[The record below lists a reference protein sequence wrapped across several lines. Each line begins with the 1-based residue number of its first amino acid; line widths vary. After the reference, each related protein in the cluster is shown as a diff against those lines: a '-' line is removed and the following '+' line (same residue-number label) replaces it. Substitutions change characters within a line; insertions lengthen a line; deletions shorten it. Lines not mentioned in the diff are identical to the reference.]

1 MIYRV
6 VHKTVYLYGGTVSQ
20 CHNVAYLEPR
30 EVAGQRCL
38 NHRLEID
45 PLPVERVEYRDFFG
59 NPVTY
64 FSIQQPHQQLTVTA
78 VSEILIN
85 NGPEQE
91 VIDYQMPWDEVRA
104 RLVDST
110 DAELLD
116 TRQFVLDSPLVAATP
131 DLFAYAE
138 PAFPPGRPLLEAVLD
153 LMSHIHHDFTFAPG
167 FTSVT
172 TPLAEVFAH
181 RRGVCQD
188 FAHLAIGCLRAMG
201 LAARYVSGYLETLP
215 PPGAA
220 KLQGADASHAWVS
233 VFLPET
239 GWLDFDPTNNQ
250 MPQDRHMTTAWGR
263 DFSDV
268 TPLKGVIFG
277 TDPGHSLTVS
287 VDVEALRD

>member
-6 VHKTVYLYGGTVSQ
+6 VHQTTYRYGGTVNQ
-20 CHNVAYLEPR
+20 CHNLACLKPR
-30 EVAGQRCL
+30 EVAGQECL
-38 NHRLEID
+38 SHRLDID
-45 PLPVERVEYRDFFG
+45 PRPLELTEHRDFFG

-64 FSIQQPHQQLTVTA
+64 FSIQQPHHQLTVTA
-78 VSEILIN
+78 VSEVRM
-85 NGPEQE
+85 NGGSEQA
-91 VIDYQMPWDEVRA
+91 VLDYQISWDEVRD
-104 RLVDST
+104 RLASATAPEV
-110 DAELLD
+110 LD
-116 TRQFVLDSPLVAATP
+116 TRQFILDSPLVPATP
-131 DLFAYAE
+131 DLAQYAA
-138 PAFPPGRPLLEAVLD
+138 PSFSPGRPLLEAVLD
-153 LMSHIHHDFTFAPG
+153 LMSRIHHDFTFAPG

-250 MPQDRHMTTAWGR
+250 MPQGRHMTTAWGR

-277 TDPGHSLTVS
+277 SDPGHTLTVA
-287 VDVEALRD
+287 VDVAALEG